1 MNNAIHWFEIFVS
14 DLERAKR
21 FYETLL
27 GVSLRREDY
36 ARVPSAVFAA
46 DKDGIAGG
54 IVQDPNRRPGPG
66 GSLVYLNAN
75 GKLDACLE
83 RASAAGGVVLMP
95 KTDIG
100 GPGFIAVVRDT
111 EGNVVGLHSERG
123 AASEAS

>member
-36 ARVPSAVFAA
+36 ARVPSAVFEA
-46 DKDGIAGG
+46 DKNGVAGG
-54 IVQDPNRRPGPG
+54 IVQDPSRRPGPG
-66 GSLVYLNAN
+66 GSLLYLNAN

-83 RASAAGGVVLMP
+83 RVAAAGGQMLMP

-100 GPGFIAVVRDT
+100 DPGFIAVVRDT

-123 AASEAS
+123 AVSEAS

>member
-14 DLERAKR
+14 DLERAKS

-36 ARVPSAVFAA
+36 ARVPSAVFEA

-83 RASAAGGVVLMP
+83 RVTQAGGLLLMP

-100 GPGFIAVVRDT
+100 DPGFIAVVRDT
-111 EGNVVGLHSERG
+111 EGNVVGLHSER
-123 AASEAS
+123 